1 MTETY
6 INLIVALPAEAKP
19 INQHLGL
26 VRDNRHIQY
35 PLYRKGDISLV
46 ISGYGAQNSAMAT
59 TWLHQTNEFRPDAI
73 WINVGIAGHPSH
85 AVGTS
90 LLANEIVD
98 TTTGNIWVLEVD
110 DMTNL
115 QSERIFTLDQPDTG
129 YSRDGMIDMEAAGF
143 YRSALEC
150 TTSDRIHCL
159 KVISDNRDN
168 PTNNL
173 NGRLVSQLIRENLG
187 ILDKLIGMENS
198 R

>member
-26 VRDNRHIQY
+26 IRDNRHIRY

-73 WINVGIAGHPSH
+73 WINVGIAGHPLH
-85 AVGTS
+85 TVGTS

-98 TTTGNIWVLEVD
+98 TTTGDSWVLEAG
-110 DMTNL
+110 NGSGL
-115 QSERIFTLDQPDTG
+115 QSERIFTLDQPDTS
-129 YSRDGMIDMEAAGF
+129 YCRDGMIDMEAAGF

-150 TTSDRIHCL
+150 TTPDKIYCL
-159 KVISDNRDN
+159 KVISDNLDH
-168 PTNNL
+168 PTYHINSKF
-173 NGRLVSQLIRENLG
+173 VSQLIGEHLT
-187 ILDKLIGMENS
+187 ILDQVIATSN